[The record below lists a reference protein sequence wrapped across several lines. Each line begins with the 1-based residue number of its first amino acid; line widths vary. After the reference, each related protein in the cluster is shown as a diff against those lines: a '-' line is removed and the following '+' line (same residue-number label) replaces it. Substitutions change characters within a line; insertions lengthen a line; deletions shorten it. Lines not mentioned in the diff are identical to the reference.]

1 MPPTLAA
8 AYTHHNL
15 HREMN
20 ETETP
25 RIYTACLSSYNNGR
39 LHGAWIDCDQDSD
52 EIMKEIEAMLSLS
65 PMNEI
70 AKCEEWSIHD
80 YEGFKGLKISEHEGI
95 DRVAELAAAV
105 EEHGEAFAAYVECY
119 GDTEIDEFEER
130 YRGSYE
136 SEQAFT
142 EEHYSELID
151 KVNEAGLDSIYIDF
165 EMLTRDLFISGF
177 TGIREGYE
185 ALHIFCDL

>member
-1 MPPTLAA
+1 MEES
-8 AYTHHNL
+8 N
-15 HREMN
+15 
-20 ETETP
+20 TP
-25 RIYTACLSSYNNGR
+25 RIYVACLSAYNNGH
-39 LHGAWIDCDQDSD
+39 LHGEWIDCDRDSD
-52 EIMKEIEAMLSLS
+52 EIMTDIKAMLSRS

-70 AKCEEWSIHD
+70 QECEEWAIHD
-80 YEGFKGLKISEHEGI
+80 YQGFEGLTISEYESI
-95 DRVAELAAAV
+95 DRVAQLAAAI
-105 EEHGEAFAAYVECY
+105 EEHGEAFAAYMECF
-119 GDTEIDEFEER
+119 GDADIDEFEER

-165 EMLTRDLFISGF
+165 EILARDLFISGF

-185 ALHIFCDL
+185 TLHVFCDG